1 VQGEPARVASHDFEH
16 KDAPVTFGRG
26 SKIGHRFGNPR
37 HRSIEAESDIG
48 RIEIVVDRL
57 GHADDRNPGTRQLQ
71 CGAERTIAT
80 QHDQRPDPVLLEC
93 LAGGSDQ
100 RFRQN
105 GLSGRTTPRL
115 ETSFVRCPENASSC
129 GLDPEGV
136 GRGEQARA
144 GRMKQAL
151 VAFGE
156 ADHLEVPRIGRAN
169 ETADHGIE
177 PGAIAAG
184 GQDAQTR
191 GGHGS
196 EGAALTDR
204 SALCGPAF
212 MQAPAALG
220 SVPAPRKNGLLIRAA
235 RR

>member
-1 VQGEPARVASHDFEH
+1 M
-16 KDAPVTFGRG
+16 TFGRG
-26 SKIGHRFGNPR
+26 SKVGHRFGNPR

-57 GHADDRNPGTRQLQ
+57 GHADDGNPGTRQLQ
-71 CGAERTIAT
+71 GGTERTIAT
-80 QHDQRPDPVLLEC
+80 QHDKRANPILLEC
-93 LAGGSDQ
+93 LAGSPDE

-105 GLSGRTTPRL
+105 GLSARTASRL
-115 ETSFVRCPENASSC
+115 ETPLVGGPENTSTR
-129 GLDPEGV
+129 GFDPEGV
-136 GRGEQARA
+136 GRREQARA
-144 GRMKQAL
+144 RGMKQAL

-156 ADHLEVPRIGRAN
+156 ANHFKVPCRGSAN
-169 ETADHGIE
+169 EAADHGVE

-212 MQAPAALG
+212 MQAPAALDQCQALG
-220 SVPAPRKNGLLIRAA
+220 KTVC
-235 RR
+235 